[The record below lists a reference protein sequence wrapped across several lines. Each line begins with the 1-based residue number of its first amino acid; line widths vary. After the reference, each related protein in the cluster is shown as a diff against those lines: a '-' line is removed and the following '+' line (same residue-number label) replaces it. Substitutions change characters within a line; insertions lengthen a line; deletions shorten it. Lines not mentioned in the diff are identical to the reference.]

1 MLKAYLSQP
10 LITRLAVFLLRD
22 VGFTFWFEQRNNLT
36 TLETHPQYPQYKWFP
51 QVIANATHSSE
62 HLARQLNSRINEG
75 IQGIDL
81 KPYIIELVENGLGIQ
96 DASDGEIQLLVDQPL
111 LSVYT
116 FADMISRRAV
126 SLNPTLICLS
136 TCWDQEPGII
146 FRARSTDSCNSQA
159 LGCSQLFLNFQC

>member
-51 QVIANATHSSE
+51 EVLANATHSSE
-62 HLARQLNSRINEG
+62 HLARQLNSRISEG
-75 IQGIDL
+75 VQGNDL

-96 DASDGEIQLLVDQPL
+96 DASDGEIQSLVDQPL

-126 SLNPTLICLS
+126 SLTPTLICL
-136 TCWDQEPGII
+136 PPAGIKSLELSLEQVRRI
-146 FRARSTDSCNSQA
+146 RCNSQA
-159 LGCSQLFLNFQC
+159 LGCSQLFPTFQC